1 MRARALA
8 ISLLSAIAL
17 CAALAGS
24 AMAASAPAWE
34 LRLTPMPSNLT
45 PGGSDE
51 YLLSATNVGAAPATA
66 PVTLSLSLPESL
78 TPLQAEGRN
87 QSPPFTKAS
96 CQIVTVPLTCETDAA
111 VVPGGRFWAK
121 FKVAVAPEPS
131 GSSLTVGSVSGGGVQ
146 DKSTSAEP
154 PFQAAPLPFGFLAP
168 GLIAPM
174 TEEDG
179 SAAFLA
185 ASHPYQQTIA
195 FGFPTEYPEDLLT
208 NAGHPHEVDL
218 DLPSGLIGDPAA
230 TPVLC
235 SEAQLETGTCPLAAQ
250 VGVFEVTTIEGA
262 AGIIGLNRDP
272 LYNMAPQQGSP
283 AELGVN
289 IAGLGLFAHLFA
301 SVRTDGDYGIKVTT
315 PDVLALGTTPIFEV
329 QTQVWGDP
337 SDPRHGLAGQCPG
350 PEPGKTVPCPLP
362 EQQLPFWTLPGH
374 CTGQSDV
381 TSIRADTWEQP
392 GDFKEATYESGD
404 LNGTSVSL
412 TDCASLDFHPMIR
425 SKPTTNL
432 SDSPS
437 GLDFD
442 LNQPQD
448 LTKNGRASAALRD
461 AVVTLPAGM
470 VVNPSQANGLEACG
484 VTQIGLSTAIGA
496 TPIHFTDRP
505 ASCPEASKLGTV
517 EVTSPLLARRN
528 ELHQLEL
535 DPETGLPLPEPLHGS
550 VFLAEPFQNPF
561 DSLLAV
567 YLSVEDPK
575 TGIYAKLAG
584 RIEPD
589 PQTGQLVA
597 TFKENPEL
605 PLQDV
610 RLSLFKGARASL
622 ITPLTCGTHSTTTDL
637 TPWSAPEGAEATP
650 ADSFQTTATPAGGA
664 CPAAETELPNAP
676 GFAAGTLTRG
686 AGSYSP
692 FVLKLSREDG
702 TQRLT
707 GFDTLLPPG
716 LTAKLAGIPA
726 CSDAAIAQAISRSKP
741 EEGILEKTS
750 PSCPSSSALGTV
762 NVAAGA
768 GPTPFHTTGTAY
780 LAGPYKGAPSEHGRD
795 HPGDRRPLRPRHR
808 RRPRRPLPRPKY
820 RPDPR
825 RLRPLPDHPPRHP
838 ARPARGRRASSTGPT
853 FTLNPT
859 SCDPMAITGSAIS
872 IFGQSS
878 PLSTPFQVG
887 GCGSLPFKPK
897 LSLQL
902 KGKTKRTSHPTLI
915 ANLSAKPGE
924 ANIAKAQVKLPQAA
938 FLDNAHI
945 GTICTRVQ
953 FAAKSCPPGSVYGTV
968 SATTPLLDY
977 PLTGNVYLR
986 SSTHQLPD
994 LVADLNGPS
1003 SQPIEIAL
1011 AGTTDSVKG
1020 ALRNTFEA
1028 VPDAPVSKFHLELF
1042 GGKKGLII
1050 LSAGLCKS
1058 PKAQVQLD
1066 GQNGKFFDTS
1076 PTVRTSCPK
1085 KHKKKAKHHQGGNAH
1100 R

>member
-1 MRARALA
+1 M
-8 ISLLSAIAL
+8 
-17 CAALAGS
+17 
-24 AMAASAPAWE
+24 
-34 LRLTPMPSNLT
+34 
-45 PGGSDE
+45 
-51 YLLSATNVGAAPATA
+51 
-66 PVTLSLSLPESL
+66 
-78 TPLQAEGRN
+78 
-87 QSPPFTKAS
+87 
-96 CQIVTVPLTCETDAA
+96 
-111 VVPGGRFWAK
+111 
-121 FKVAVAPEPS
+121 
-131 GSSLTVGSVSGGGVQ
+131 
-146 DKSTSAEP
+146 
-154 PFQAAPLPFGFLAP
+154 
-168 GLIAPM
+168 
-174 TEEDG
+174 
-179 SAAFLA
+179 
-185 ASHPYQQTIA
+185 
-195 FGFPTEYPEDLLT
+195 
-208 NAGHPHEVDL
+208 
-218 DLPSGLIGDPAA
+218 
-230 TPVLC
+230 
-235 SEAQLETGTCPLAAQ
+235 
-250 VGVFEVTTIEGA
+250 
-262 AGIIGLNRDP
+262 
-272 LYNMAPQQGSP
+272 
-283 AELGVN
+283 
-289 IAGLGLFAHLFA
+289 
-301 SVRTDGDYGIKVTT
+301 
-315 PDVLALGTTPIFEV
+315 
-329 QTQVWGDP
+329 
-337 SDPRHGLAGQCPG
+337 
-350 PEPGKTVPCPLP
+350 
-362 EQQLPFWTLPGH
+362 
-374 CTGQSDV
+374 
-381 TSIRADTWEQP
+381 
-392 GDFKEATYESGD
+392 
-404 LNGTSVSL
+404 
-412 TDCASLDFHPMIR
+412 
-425 SKPTTNL
+425 
-432 SDSPS
+432 
-437 GLDFD
+437 
-442 LNQPQD
+442 
-448 LTKNGRASAALRD
+448 
-461 AVVTLPAGM
+461 
-470 VVNPSQANGLEACG
+470 
-484 VTQIGLSTAIGA
+484 TQIGLSTAIGA

-622 ITPLTCGTHSTTTDL
+622 ITPLTCGTHTTTTAL

-762 NVAAGA
+762 NVTAGA

-780 LAGPYKGAPSEHGRD
+780 LAGPYKGAPLSMAVITPAIAGPFDLGTVVVRAALNLDPNTAQVHAVSDPFPTILHGIPLDLRAVAVRL
-795 HPGDRRPLRPRHR
+795 DRP
-808 RRPRRPLPRPKY
+808 
-820 RPDPR
+820 
-825 RLRPLPDHPPRHP
+825 
-838 ARPARGRRASSTGPT
+838 S

-859 SCDPMAITGSAIS
+859 SCNQMAITGSAIS

-924 ANIAKAQVKLPQAA
+924 ANIARAQVKLPKAA

-945 GTICTRVQ
+945 GTICTKVQ
-953 FAAKSCPPGSVYGTV
+953 FAAKSCPPESVYGTV

-977 PLTGNVYLR
+977 TLTGNVYLR

-1050 LSAGLCKS
+1050 LSAGLCKG

-1085 KHKKKAKHHQGGNAH
+1085 KGAKNHHGHRQQGGGKG